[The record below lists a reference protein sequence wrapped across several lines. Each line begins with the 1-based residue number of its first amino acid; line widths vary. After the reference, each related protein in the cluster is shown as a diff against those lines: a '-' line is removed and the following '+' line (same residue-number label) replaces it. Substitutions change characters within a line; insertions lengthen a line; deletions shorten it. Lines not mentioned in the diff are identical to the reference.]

1 MTDKIN
7 FPRYALLFAGSY
19 AALLLISNIIIAVL
33 ALEAGNSLSVGI
45 LIASIIFSAGKFAKE
60 QQRKPERRE
69 KFIISLLCLGATL
82 AISISGIII
91 VSLVNN
97 ISLTEMIAG
106 FSLGLLLLSL
116 TIVILIYWAV
126 IYFTFGW
133 FAAFSL
139 KRQQKKS

>member
-7 FPRYALLFAGSY
+7 FSRYALLFAGSY

-33 ALEAGNSLSVGI
+33 SLEAGNSLSVGI

-69 KFIISLLCLGATL
+69 KFIISLLCLAATL
-82 AISISGIII
+82 AISISGIVI

-116 TIVILIYWAV
+116 TIVILICWAV

-133 FAAFSL
+133 FTALSL